1 MDVSRIQH
9 KNAPGSLQAAMAA
22 SMRETEKR
30 YNYEEVVGYNNG
42 LKDVFQLVSSVAKAD
57 STVLI
62 IGETGTG
69 KELIANA
76 IHHASLRNNELMVK
90 LNCAALPSRL
100 VESELFG
107 HEKGSFTGA
116 VERHTGKFELAA
128 NGTLFLDEIGEL
140 GLALQAKL
148 LRAIQ
153 EKEIIRIGGK
163 AVIKTDTRIIAASNR
178 DLKKEAEAGRFRQ
191 DLFYRLN
198 VFPIAIPPL
207 RERKE
212 DIPQLVSYFIHV
224 FSQKNGKKINNI
236 SRKALKELT
245 RYHWPGNVRELE
257 HIIER
262 SVLMCTGDTIT
273 GVQLLQQ
280 HEDFSA
286 VSAQQ
291 QFVSLEEN
299 ERSYILSVLKKTNG
313 RIRGEDGAAKILKIP
328 PTTLH
333 SKMKKLGIQK
343 HISQSEK

>member
-1 MDVSRIQH
+1 MDGSAIQG
-9 KNAPGSLQAAMAA
+9 KNSAAPLQAAILE

-42 LKDVFQLVSSVAKAD
+42 LRNVFQMVSSVAKAD
-57 STVLI
+57 STVLL

-76 IHHASLRNNELMVK
+76 IHHSSLRNNKLMVK

-100 VESELFG
+100 IESELFG

-116 VERHTGKFELAA
+116 IERHIGKFELAA

-140 GLALQAKL
+140 VLALQAKL

-153 EKEIIRIGGK
+153 EKEIVRIGGK
-163 AVIKTDTRIIAASNR
+163 AVITTDTRIIAASNR

-198 VFPIAIPPL
+198 VFPIVIPPL

-212 DIPQLVSYFIHV
+212 DIPLLVSYFINV
-224 FSQKNGKKINNI
+224 FSQKNGKKIINI

-245 RYHWPGNVRELE
+245 CYPWPGNVRELE
-257 HIIER
+257 HVIER

-273 GVQLLQQ
+273 SVQLLQQ
-280 HEDFSA
+280 HEDLSN

-291 QFVSLEEN
+291 QFVSLEAN
-299 ERSYILSVLKKTNG
+299 ERAYILAVLKKTNG

-333 SKMKKLGIQK
+333 SKIKKLGIQK
-343 HISQSEK
+343 NISQSEA